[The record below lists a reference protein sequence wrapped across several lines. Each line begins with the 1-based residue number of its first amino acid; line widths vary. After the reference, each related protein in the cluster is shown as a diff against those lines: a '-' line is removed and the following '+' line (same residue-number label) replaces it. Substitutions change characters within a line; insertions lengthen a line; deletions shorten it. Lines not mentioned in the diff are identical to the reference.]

1 MIWNLIH
8 DIPGARN
15 ISDDIII
22 FGENQRAHDKAVL
35 KRLNDNGLTINV
47 PKCKFTT
54 NEIDFFG
61 FKFSDKGLS
70 ADPKKVEAL
79 KAFKSPKDAK
89 ALRSFIGMAT
99 YISRFIQNY
108 SVITAPLR
116 ELLKKEVK
124 WNWTEKCE
132 EAFQDVKNQL
142 SGDTVMAFY
151 DPKKKPTVV
160 VDGSPVGL
168 GDILLQDNKPV
179 AYASRSLTDAET
191 RYSQIE
197 REALA
202 VVFGCEH
209 FRMYLAGCMF
219 TIVTDHKPLLS
230 IWKKAKPPLRIER

>member
-22 FGENQRAHDKAVL
+22 FGENQRAHDKAVHAVL

-47 PKCKFTT
+47 PKCKFST

-79 KAFKSPKDAK
+79 KAFKSPEDVK

-99 YISRFIQNY
+99 YSSRFIQNY

-124 WNWTEKCE
+124 
-132 EAFQDVKNQL
+132 
-142 SGDTVMAFY
+142 
-151 DPKKKPTVV
+151 
-160 VDGSPVGL
+160 
-168 GDILLQDNKPV
+168 
-179 AYASRSLTDAET
+179 
-191 RYSQIE
+191 
-197 REALA
+197 
-202 VVFGCEH
+202 
-209 FRMYLAGCMF
+209 
-219 TIVTDHKPLLS
+219 
-230 IWKKAKPPLRIER
+230 